1 MHSQQGGIGKLRGPP
16 LSGHPVLFP
25 RAMILPSSTPTQS
38 RLQSS
43 THHTWL
49 RPLTSLLVIS
59 RAAVV
64 AYMPLLRRSLPFPK
78 GPCFPHI
85 PRNTRLTRFMF
96 SLTAGVTRDLKL
108 GGREWRSGR
117 APFWGLHTY
126 PCPSHYACAWTPTK
140 LRLRPRSLRSSGP
153 SSSCRPFALKD

>member
-1 MHSQQGGIGKLRGPP
+1 MLYDISPRLRAVYGAAPAR
-16 LSGHPVLFP
+16 LTTAAASGCLHARGLLVDPASA
-25 RAMILPSSTPTQS
+25 R
-38 RLQSS
+38 
-43 THHTWL
+43 HTW
-49 RPLTSLLVIS
+49 LVIS

-64 AYMPLLRRSLPFPK
+64 AYMPLLRRLLPFPK

-140 LRLRPRSLRSSGP
+140 LRLRLGHCGRQGLRVRAGP
-153 SSSCRPFALKD
+153 SR